1 MCFTYSLQLAFWALM
16 PAICMGFLLS
26 RWDLFRSHCTHHP
39 PSTCIHLLQSFR
51 ISVLSEFWGQLHIR
65 PGKPQS
71 WTCRF
76 LQGRQLIRHTW
87 PKRKVCQAYFHKWTK
102 REKTAWLPYY
112 RLISGRVILD
122 LQEQSGSETKED
134 GEQIRILKDLINR
147 SSPCESFTI

>member
-1 MCFTYSLQLAFWALM
+1 MCFTYSLQLTFWALM

-39 PSTCIHLLQSFR
+39 LAPVSTCYNPFASPFYQN
-51 ISVLSEFWGQLHIR
+51 SEDSSTFALANLKVELVGSSRVANWFDTLGQ
-65 PGKPQS
+65 
-71 WTCRF
+71 
-76 LQGRQLIRHTW
+76 
-87 PKRKVCQAYFHKWTK
+87 RKVCQAYFHKWTK

-147 SSPCESFTI
+147 SSPCESFTS

>member
-1 MCFTYSLQLAFWALM
+1 MFYLFPS
-16 PAICMGFLLS
+16 IGLLS
-26 RWDLFRSHCTHHP
+26 LDACDLHGIFVEPLGPVQVPLHSP
-39 PSTCIHLLQSFR
+39 SPSTCIHLLQSFR
-51 ISVLSEFWGQLHIR
+51 ISVLSEFWGQLHIH

-76 LQGRQLIRHTW
+76 LQGRQVIRQTW
-87 PKRKVCQAYFHKWTK
+87 PKRKVCQAYFHKRTK

-134 GEQIRILKDLINR
+134 GEQIRILKDLTNR
-147 SSPCESFTI
+147 SSPCESFAI